1 MSNAERQKRYRD
13 SKRNAPVTEL
23 PQSVTEARYGVTPDL
38 ERNSPK
44 VTPQDT
50 PQSTN
55 GGGVVVEHPPRTR
68 LVAIPGDP
76 DYVGCCKLV
85 AGVWQVDNTKPDVKA
100 MPTDEL
106 VRRLH
111 YIKDWQ
117 RSPEH
122 QEVLRRRREAVA

>member
-1 MSNAERQKRYRD
+1 MKCEQCGIEYEAKRST
-13 SKRNAPVTEL
+13 SKYCSAKCRKLAFHPNGKVSVPELSVPV
-23 PQSVTEARYGVTPDL
+23 PVDRA
-38 ERNSPK
+38 
-44 VTPQDT
+44 
-50 PQSTN
+50 
-55 GGGVVVEHPPRTR
+55 R
-68 LVAIPGDP
+68 LVPIPGDP

-85 AGVWQVDNTKPDVKA
+85 AGDWQVDNTKPDVKV

-122 QEVLRRRREAVA
+122 QEVLRRRREAAA

>member
-1 MSNAERQKRYRD
+1 MSNADRQKRYRD
-13 SKRNAPVTEL
+13 NKRNAPSKT
-23 PQSVTEARYGVTPDL
+23 SVTLPDGSTTLEPLRALHGAIAR
-38 ERNSPK
+38 NA
-44 VTPQDT
+44 
-50 PQSTN
+50 
-55 GGGVVVEHPPRTR
+55 RTR
-68 LVAIPGDP
+68 TVPIPGDP

-85 AGVWQVDNTKPDVKA
+85 AGAWQVDNTKRDVKA

-122 QEVLRRRREAVA
+122 QEVLRKRREAVA

>member
-1 MSNAERQKRYRD
+1 MSNADRQKRYRD
-13 SKRNAPVTEL
+13 SKRNAPVTE
-23 PQSVTEARYGVTPDL
+23 SVTRVTVKP
-38 ERNSPK
+38 ERNA
-44 VTPQDT
+44 
-50 PQSTN
+50 
-55 GGGVVVEHPPRTR
+55 
-68 LVAIPGDP
+68 LAIPGDP

-85 AGVWQVDNTKPDVKA
+85 GGVWQVDNTKPDVKA

-122 QEVLRRRREAVA
+122 QEVLRRRKQEAAA